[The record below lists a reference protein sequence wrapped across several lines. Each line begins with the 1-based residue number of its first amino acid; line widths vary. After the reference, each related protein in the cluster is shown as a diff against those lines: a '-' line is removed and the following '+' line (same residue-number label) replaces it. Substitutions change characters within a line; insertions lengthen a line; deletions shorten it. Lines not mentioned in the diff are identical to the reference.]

1 MEEVI
6 EQKLEELRLLIEN
19 STLYQEAKKHRE
31 RLLLDEDLL
40 KEIQFLQ
47 ECTNIYS
54 EEYRARK
61 KKLFENKD
69 YQDYQKFENELYVL
83 SLQINQI
90 LNQLTGKGDSC
101 FL

>member
-69 YQDYQKFENELYVL
+69 YQNYQKFENELYAL

>member
-6 EQKLEELRLLIEN
+6 EQKLEELRLLIGN